1 MNPVGLLQAT
11 RNSHRGPSGML
22 ERPAF
27 CTGGEHEGEEVL
39 HPGVLTTSHTGKRM
53 RGVVAA
59 PLTSS
64 QDWQDK

>member
-1 MNPVGLLQAT
+1 
-11 RNSHRGPSGML
+11 ML